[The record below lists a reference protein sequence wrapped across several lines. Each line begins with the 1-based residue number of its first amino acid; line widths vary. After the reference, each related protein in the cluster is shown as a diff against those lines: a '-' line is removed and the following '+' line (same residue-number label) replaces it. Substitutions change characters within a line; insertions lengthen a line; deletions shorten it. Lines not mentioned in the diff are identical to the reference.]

1 MLNKQYTSMLQEKD
15 VIFEIFQYA
24 TERAK
29 VVGAENIYDFSLG
42 NPSVPA
48 PSIVNYC
55 PKSEHLRPFS
65 TSRIQP

>member
-1 MLNKQYTSMLQEKD
+1 MLNKQYTNMLQEKD

-42 NPSVPA
+42 NPSVSA
-48 PSIVNYC
+48 SFYCKRNNC
-55 PKSEHLRPFS
+55 PKSENFRPS
-65 TSRIQP
+65 CPAWI